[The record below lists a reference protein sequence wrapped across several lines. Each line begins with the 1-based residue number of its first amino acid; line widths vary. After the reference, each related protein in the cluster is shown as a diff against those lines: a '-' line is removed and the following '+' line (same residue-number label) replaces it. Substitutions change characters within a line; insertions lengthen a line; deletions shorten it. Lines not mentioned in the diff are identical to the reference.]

1 MQFRYVVLVRNGVKF
16 DCEGGLRVVSEAVL
30 VGATIEP
37 MQQRLEWFQF
47 IVQFDRGMRLCGLL
61 RMVYERTQAT
71 MMVLQDAYLETP

>member
-1 MQFRYVVLVRNGVKF
+1 
-16 DCEGGLRVVSEAVL
+16 
-30 VGATIEP
+30 